1 LEFLM
6 NDNLLVS
13 LVAQAEGEGVSRPCV
28 RGLIEEASEMGARR
42 ALASLGLEDAEAG
55 KDMREL
61 RDLLGA
67 WRDAKK
73 SAVQAVAGW
82 FVRLLLALL
91 VVGLAVKT
99 GLWERLG

>member
-1 LEFLM
+1 M
-6 NDNLLVS
+6 SQDNLLAS
-13 LVAQAEGEGVSRPCV
+13 LLAQAEGEGASVACLRAV
-28 RGLIEEASEMGARR
+28 IEEASELGARR
-42 ALASLGLEDAEAG
+42 ALASLGLEDASAAT
-55 KDMREL
+55 DMREL
-61 RDLLGA
+61 RSLLGA

-91 VVGLAVKT
+91 VVGIAVKT

>member
-1 LEFLM
+1 M
-6 NDNLLVS
+6 NDNLLAS
-13 LVAQAEGEGVSRPCV
+13 LVAQAEGEGASRACL
-28 RGLIEEASEMGARR
+28 RGVIEEASEMGARW
-42 ALASLGLEDAEAG
+42 ALASLGLEDEDAG
-55 KDMREL
+55 RDMRAL
-61 RDLLGA
+61 GDLLGA

>member
-1 LEFLM
+1 M
-6 NDNLLVS
+6 TQDNLLAS
-13 LVAQAEGEGVSRPCV
+13 LLAQAEGEGASRATL
-28 RGLIEEASEMGARR
+28 RGVIEEASELGARR
-42 ALASLGLEDAEAG
+42 ALASLGLEDAAAG

-91 VVGLAVKT
+91 VVGIAVKA

>member
-1 LEFLM
+1 M
-6 NDNLLVS
+6 SNDSLLAS
-13 LVAQAEGEGVSRPCV
+13 LLAQAVGEGASVATMRAV
-28 RGLIEEASEMGARR
+28 IEEASELGARR
-42 ALASLGLEDAEAG
+42 AMASLGLEDANAG
-55 KDMREL
+55 TDMREL
-61 RDLLGA
+61 RGLLGA

-91 VVGLAVKT
+91 VVGVAVKV

>member
-1 LEFLM
+1 MSHDAMLAS
-6 NDNLLVS
+6 LL
-13 LVAQAEGEGVSRPCV
+13 AQAEGEGALRATL
-28 RGLIEEASEMGARR
+28 RGVVEEASELGARR
-42 ALASLGLEDAEAG
+42 ALASLGLEDTEAG

-82 FVRLLLALL
+82 FVRLLLALM
-91 VVGLAVKT
+91 VVGIAVKT
-99 GLWERLG
+99 GLWERLS

>member
-1 LEFLM
+1 M
-6 NDNLLVS
+6 SQDNLLAS
-13 LVAQAEGEGVSRPCV
+13 LLAQVEAKGASRAVLRGV
-28 RGLIEEASEMGARR
+28 IEEATELGARR

-55 KDMREL
+55 RDMREL
-61 RDLLGA
+61 RGLLGA

-91 VVGLAVKT
+91 VLGIAVKT
-99 GLWERLG
+99 GIWERLG

>member
-1 LEFLM
+1 MTQDTMLAS
-6 NDNLLVS
+6 LLS
-13 LVAQAEGEGVSRPCV
+13 QAEADGVSRTTL
-28 RGLIEEASEMGARR
+28 RGVIEEAAELGARR
-42 ALASLGLEDAEAG
+42 ALASLGLEDEEAG

-61 RDLLGA
+61 RGLLGA

-82 FVRLLLALL
+82 FVRLVLALV
-91 VVGLAVKT
+91 VVGIAVKT

>member
-1 LEFLM
+1 M
-6 NDNLLVS
+6 NDNLLAS
-13 LVAQAEGEGVSRPCV
+13 LVAQAEGDGASRATLRGVV
-28 RGLIEEASEMGARR
+28 EEACDMGARR
-42 ALASLGLEDAEAG
+42 ALASLGLEDEHAG

-61 RDLLGA
+61 RDLLST

-82 FVRLLLALL
+82 FVKLLLALL
-91 VVGLAVKT
+91 VVGMTVKT

>member
-1 LEFLM
+1 M
-6 NDNLLVS
+6 TNDNMLASLL
-13 LVAQAEGEGVSRPCV
+13 AQAEAEGALRATL
-28 RGLIEEASEMGARR
+28 RGVVEEAAELGARR

-61 RDLLGA
+61 RGLLGA

-82 FVRLLLALL
+82 FVRLVLALL
-91 VVGLAVKT
+91 VVGIAVKT